1 MSTLRYFA
9 PCPRGLETPLAEE
22 LARLGASAI
31 APAAGG
37 VAFAGD
43 VGVGYRANLESRL
56 ASRVLLFVADAP
68 YRNEHEVYAAAL
80 AVPWER
86 WFAPDQTLRVD
97 LTATKSPLKSLE
109 FATLRVKDAI
119 CDRMR
124 DKLGARPSVDTRQPD
139 VRVYAYLTETRCTLY
154 LDTSG
159 EPLFKR
165 GWRLEKGEAPLR
177 ENLAAGILALLGWQP
192 PQPLFDPMCG
202 SGSFLV
208 EAAQQSMGL
217 APGHARRF
225 AFESLK
231 NFDAALWKAARAAA
245 VRPAQPFFI
254 AGSDISG
261 DMLAIARQN
270 LARAGI
276 DPDRVPLKQVDARH
290 AKPPFDTPG
299 VLVTNPPYGERMGF
313 RGTGESEAEAAQA
326 FYAAF
331 GATLKKSF
339 AGWKIGLFTA
349 DRNAPRQMRLQP
361 ARKIPLFNG
370 ALECRLF
377 VLEMVAGS
385 NRPDRTPGSAAGAPS
400 LGE

>member
-1 MSTLRYFA
+1 MSSLRYFA
-9 PCPRGLETPLAEE
+9 PCPRGLEAPLAEE
-22 LARLGASAI
+22 LARLGASGI
-31 APAAGG
+31 APAGGG

-43 VGVGYRANLESRL
+43 LAVGYRANLESRL
-56 ASRVLLFVADAP
+56 ASRVLLFVAEGP
-68 YRNEHEVYAAAL
+68 YRTEHDVYAAAL

-86 WFAPDQTLRVD
+86 WFTPGETLRVD

-124 DKLGARPSVDTRQPD
+124 DKLGERPSVDTRQPD
-139 VRVYAYLTETRCTLY
+139 VRIYAYLTEARCTLY

-177 ENLAAGILALLGWQP
+177 ENLAAGILALLGWLP
-192 PQPLFDPMCG
+192 SRPLFDPMCG

-208 EAAQQSMGL
+208 EAAQQAMGL
-217 APGHARRF
+217 PPGHARRF
-225 AFESLK
+225 GFESLK
-231 NFDAALWKAARAAA
+231 NFDAGLWKTVRAAA
-245 VRPAQPFFI
+245 HRPAQAFSI

-261 DMLAIARQN
+261 DMLAITRQN
-270 LARAGI
+270 LIRAGI
-276 DPDRVPLKQVDARH
+276 EPDRVTLKQVDARH
-290 AKPPFDTPG
+290 AKAPFDTPG
-299 VLVTNPPYGERMGF
+299 VVVTNPPYGERMGF
-313 RGTGESEAEAAQA
+313 RGTGESEAQAAQA

-331 GATLKKSF
+331 GTALKKSF
-339 AGWKIGLFTA
+339 AGWKVGLFTA

-377 VLEMVAGS
+377 VFDMVAGS
-385 NRPDRTPGSAAGAPS
+385 NRPDRDAAGGSP
-400 LGE
+400 GQ